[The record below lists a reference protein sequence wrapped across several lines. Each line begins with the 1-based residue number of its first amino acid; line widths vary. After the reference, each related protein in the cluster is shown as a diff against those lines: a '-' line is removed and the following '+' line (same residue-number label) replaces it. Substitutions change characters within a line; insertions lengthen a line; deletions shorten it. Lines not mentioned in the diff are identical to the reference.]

1 MTTQRSTGC
10 PLYTSLYLHSHRM
23 FKHELYS
30 YRTASCTHTLS
41 CRIQVLRK
49 RHQLPDK
56 DVARLY
62 RILHIYSLGFH
73 QVVGEVTLHA
83 DHRQP
88 LLLAVWRAFSQLWQ
102 DALQVSFVPPN
113 SSHIAGSSAPPPS
126 PPVRPQPPSPHLS
139 KRALCAGLSQA
150 SSTSTGQSC
159 RACLTEQSCLLP
171 CPTSHLV
178 SDYAPANCLESIM
191 VHSSTACA
199 RDSRSVTPC
208 AEGQHL
214 VYQCMVLDNASYT
227 WTCV

>member
-1 MTTQRSTGC
+1 MS
-10 PLYTSLYLHSHRM
+10 
-23 FKHELYS
+23 KHELYS

-113 SSHIAGSSAPPPS
+113 SSHIAGSSAPPSLPPGPS
-126 PPVRPQPPSPHLS
+126 PAPFPSSQQTCP
-139 KRALCAGLSQA
+139 LCWLKPSVQARLQGSLAG
-150 SSTSTGQSC
+150 
-159 RACLTEQSCLLP
+159 
-171 CPTSHLV
+171 H
-178 SDYAPANCLESIM
+178 
-191 VHSSTACA
+191 
-199 RDSRSVTPC
+199 
-208 AEGQHL
+208 
-214 VYQCMVLDNASYT
+214 VLQNSLAFFLAQRRT
-227 WTCV
+227 